1 MFQGDHKESL
11 YWGTYRP
18 QVYFGVRARTPQSLV
33 AGLMWLGDEKDD
45 DGKHMM
51 RHFCENS
58 QDLKSFGWREHNGV
72 DFGRQELL
80 DQDMI
85 LETSFVKSKEGSLG
99 YGGDWSVR
107 INLINKGLNDEVKR
121 TVHLFF
127 YLTDEGG
134 NVLNLGKNVL
144 DLKESSVLASGSRAD
159 VGNWQMHLKSEAHID
174 AHYCGFKT
182 PDIVNLSDAVQKN
195 LAVQENKSGRLQLSD
210 TSEDSSSI
218 YVFQI
223 STTTQSTID
232 IAFVSG
238 IRGESSDVEQRIMS
252 LTGSPLSSLLEEK
265 HIAFDA
271 KFKECFHL
279 SEKMMMTGASHEIA
293 PDEFHQIPR
302 VITPFPAPKLS
313 HLPMFQG
320 DHKESLY
327 WGTYRPQVYFGVRAR
342 TPQSLVA
349 GLMWLGDEK
358 DDGKHVMRHFCENSQ
373 NLKSFGWAEHN
384 GVDFGRQ
391 ELLDQDMI
399 LETSFVKS
407 KERSLGYGG
416 DWSVR
421 INLINKGLNDEVK
434 RTVHLFF
441 YLTDEGGNVLNLGKN
456 VLDLK
461 ESSVLASGSRA
472 DVGKW
477 QMHLKSEAHIETH
490 YCGFKT
496 PDIVNLSDAVKKNLA
511 VQENKSGR
519 LQLSDTSEDF
529 SSIYVFQISTTTQS
543 TIDIAFVSGIRGESF
558 DVEQRIMSL
567 TGSPL
572 SSLLEEKHIA
582 FDAKFKECFHLSEK
596 LDSETLMV
604 GKAAIGNMLGGI
616 GYFYGQS
623 KVQAPTS
630 TQAKSEDEFLL
641 YWPAELYTA
650 VPSRPVFPRGFL
662 WDEGFHQLL
671 VWRWDFR
678 ITLEIL
684 GNWLDLMNIDGWIP
698 REQILGDEAL
708 SKIPKQYVVQIP
720 SNGNPPTLLLV
731 IRDLINGIRA
741 EKFNKEE
748 RDEILSF
755 LDLAFVR
762 LDAWFQWFNTSQK
775 AAIGNML
782 GGIGYFYGQSKIKA
796 PKSTQL
802 EGPGPNE
809 NRPEPEPNIQTH
821 MPINNKQ
828 IIEFNVFQLQAK
840 SEDEFLLYWP
850 AELYTAVPS
859 RPVFPRGFLWDEGFH
874 QLLVWRW
881 DFRITLEILGNWLD
895 LMNIDGWIPREQIL
909 GDEALSKIPKQYVV
923 QIPSNG
929 NPPTLLLASSILE
942 KQLDLISNK
951 SIVWSDYG
959 LLSLGK
965 TSSLYMKYNTE
976 HEAPY
981 WRGAIWMN
989 MNYMIL
995 SSLHHYSIVDGPY
1008 MDKARTIYEELRSN
1022 LIRNVVR
1029 NYDQTGYIWE
1039 HYDQTKGTGE
1049 GGRVFT
1055 GWSAL
1060 ILLIMSEDS
1069 RIIYVGRR
1077 ETGAA
1082 VGNRGVEL
1090 SFSEMLK
1097 KSSSNMKKV
1106 AAAESSSDP
1115 SEGNKGGGKKKG
1127 KKGRQLDPALLGFK
1141 VTGNRIMGEIHCAI
1155 DF

>member
-1 MFQGDHKESL
+1 MVLKLHLLDFSFSDHSQTRKLLCTLFIAFIYSDPQMMMTGASHEIAPDEFHQIPRVITPFPAPKLSHLPMFQGDHKESL

-45 DGKHMM
+45 DGKHVM

-99 YGGDWSVR
+99 YGGDW
-107 INLINKGLNDEVKR
+107 LNDEVKR

-252 LTGSPLSSLLEEK
+252 LTSSPLSSLLEEK

-279 SEKMMMTGASHEIA
+279 
-293 PDEFHQIPR
+293 
-302 VITPFPAPKLS
+302 
-313 HLPMFQG
+313 
-320 DHKESLY
+320 Y
-327 WGTYRPQVYFGVRAR
+327 
-342 TPQSLVA
+342 
-349 GLMWLGDEK
+349 
-358 DDGKHVMRHFCENSQ
+358 
-373 NLKSFGWAEHN
+373 
-384 GVDFGRQ
+384 
-391 ELLDQDMI
+391 
-399 LETSFVKS
+399 
-407 KERSLGYGG
+407 
-416 DWSVR
+416 
-421 INLINKGLNDEVK
+421 
-434 RTVHLFF
+434 
-441 YLTDEGGNVLNLGKN
+441 
-456 VLDLK
+456 
-461 ESSVLASGSRA
+461 
-472 DVGKW
+472 
-477 QMHLKSEAHIETH
+477 
-490 YCGFKT
+490 
-496 PDIVNLSDAVKKNLA
+496 
-511 VQENKSGR
+511 
-519 LQLSDTSEDF
+519 
-529 SSIYVFQISTTTQS
+529 
-543 TIDIAFVSGIRGESF
+543 
-558 DVEQRIMSL
+558 
-567 TGSPL
+567 
-572 SSLLEEKHIA
+572 
-582 FDAKFKECFHLSEK
+582 EK

-623 KVQAPTS
+623 KIKAPKS
-630 TQAKSEDEFLL
+630 TQIIEFNVFQLQAKSEDEFLL

-762 LDAWFQWFNTSQK
+762 LEAWFQWFNTSQK
-775 AAIGNML
+775 GKEMGSYYWHGRDSLTNRELNPQSLSSGFDDYPRASHPTEDERHVDLRCWMYLAADCMN
-782 GGIGYFYGQSKIKA
+782 S
-796 PKSTQL
+796 
-802 EGPGPNE
+802 
-809 NRPEPEPNIQTH
+809 
-821 MPINNKQ
+821 
-828 IIEFNVFQLQAK
+828 IIEFLGGK
-840 SEDEFLLYWP
+840 G
-850 AELYTAVPS
+850 
-859 RPVFPRGFLWDEGFH
+859 RPVTVDYSSTVKLLSDFNLLNQVR
-874 QLLVWRW
+874 LVWKEVTGEDGRVSRELVRETFGKPELRLVPHIGYVSFFPFM
-881 DFRITLEILGNWLD
+881 FRI
-895 LMNIDGWIPREQIL
+895 IP
-909 GDEALSKIPKQYVV
+909 P
-923 QIPSNG
+923 
-929 NPPTLLLASSILE
+929 ASSILE

-1055 GWSAL
+1055 GC
-1060 ILLIMSEDS
+1060 S

-1127 KKGRQLDPALLGFK
+1127 KKGRQPDQALLGFE
-1141 VTGNRIMGEIHCAI
+1141 VTSNRIMGEIHCAD